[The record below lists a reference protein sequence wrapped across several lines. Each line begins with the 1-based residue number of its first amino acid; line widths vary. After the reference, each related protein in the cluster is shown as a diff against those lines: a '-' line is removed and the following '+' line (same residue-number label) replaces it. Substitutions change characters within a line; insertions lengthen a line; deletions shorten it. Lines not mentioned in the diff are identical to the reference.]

1 MNESTLVRHERND
14 EITIYVAYRKAKEI
28 SDTTIRN
35 EMVTINNFIKYCFAD
50 VKVTHISAFKY
61 TAMPKKSFDI
71 DAELIRRQT
80 FSSHEYN
87 TFTNPLGSYTVQK
100 NTKHLIQNKIF
111 ERQIIR
117 IYSLFCANS
126 GLRSGEIRQLK

>member
-14 EITIYVAYRKAKEI
+14 EITNYVEYRKAKEI

-61 TAMPKKSFDI
+61 TAMPKK
-71 DAELIRRQT
+71 ALILMPNWLEDKHFQVMNTTHLQT
-80 FSSHEYN
+80 H
-87 TFTNPLGSYTVQK
+87 
-100 NTKHLIQNKIF
+100 
-111 ERQIIR
+111 
-117 IYSLFCANS
+117 
-126 GLRSGEIRQLK
+126 